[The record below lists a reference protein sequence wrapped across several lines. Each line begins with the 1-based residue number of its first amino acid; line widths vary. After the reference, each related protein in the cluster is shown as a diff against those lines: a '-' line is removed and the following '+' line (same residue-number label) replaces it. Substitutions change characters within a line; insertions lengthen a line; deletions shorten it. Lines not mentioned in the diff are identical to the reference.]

1 MELGDTFS
9 FTFDK
14 PRTHRYQ
21 CTFHHPNING
31 VVIVE
36 A

>member
-1 MELGDTFS
+1 MGLGDTFS

-14 PRTHRYQ
+14 PGTHPCQ
-21 CTFHHPNING
+21 CTCHHPNMDG